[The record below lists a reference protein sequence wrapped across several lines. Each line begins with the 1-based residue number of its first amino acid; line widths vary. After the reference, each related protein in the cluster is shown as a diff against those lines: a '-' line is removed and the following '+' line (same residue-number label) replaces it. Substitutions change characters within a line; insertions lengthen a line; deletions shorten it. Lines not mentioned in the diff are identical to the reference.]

1 MKSKYVSQN
10 VKNVKL
16 TDVDFM
22 GIHFFFDLRKN
33 ISCYCRAAAAVP
45 DEAWL
50 RGHAQ
55 SAHLGHDRHP
65 DLLRAGLPRRARR
78 QLPRHLR
85 GAAVR
90 S

>member
-1 MKSKYVSQN
+1 M
-10 VKNVKL
+10 
-16 TDVDFM
+16 
-22 GIHFFFDLRKN
+22 
-33 ISCYCRAAAAVP
+33 P